1 MWVVSFIYAQK
12 IGNSIAIF
20 ADTKITFDMSGA
32 TVLFSSET
40 QQSVRQFGMIKN
52 VITSKNYCVCFS
64 GNNIIYANELLQKIN
79 HITLTQLLDLALDIN
94 RRDSDNGAEFLICYA
109 DGNTQLIFQVKDAEC
124 KEVPSAWIGSYT
136 AFNYFQGV
144 RNGAYKETITSNFPL
159 SYEMHLDTAP
169 FIPEDD
175 LYQKLFNNFQK
186 TIFDCGDDSVGGF
199 VIPAL
204 FDPKTNQFWYKG
216 YCRSYAR
223 MKQTSTG
230 LSMPMYQG
238 PSSGSY
244 SVLFYQ
250 SPMFVGIYI
259 PENSCGIIY
268 NHYRVDPNDYK
279 ISQTSSFLTPHATK
293 ISQLDFYVQTG
304 AHGMSPPGF
313 LGIEPDRIDDY
324 LERVW
329 FYKDEPELALLY
341 IDKAIEIIEQQHR
354 DEWRYEELLS
364 IKRNIKAHF

>member
-1 MWVVSFIYAQK
+1 MSFIYAQK

-20 ADTKITFDMSGA
+20 ADTKITFDTPES
-32 TVLFSSET
+32 TILFGPET
-40 QQSVRQFGMIKN
+40 QQRVCQFGMIKN
-52 VITSKNYCVCFS
+52 IITSKNYCVCFA

-79 HITLTQLLDLALDIN
+79 HITLTQLLNFALEIN

-109 DGNTQLIFQVKDAEC
+109 DGSTQLIFQVKDREC
-124 KEVPSAWIGSYT
+124 TEVPSAWLGSYT

-144 RNGAYKETITSNFPL
+144 RHGVYKGNVESNFPD
-159 SYEMHLDTAP
+159 SYETYFCTAP
-169 FIPEDD
+169 FISEDEV
-175 LYQKLFNNFQK
+175 YQKLFHAFHK

-199 VIPAL
+199 VIPVL

-223 MKQTSTG
+223 MKKNSKG

-250 SPMFVGIYI
+250 SPACVGIYI

-268 NHYRVDPNDYK
+268 NHYRVDPNDYE
-279 ISQTSSFLTPHATK
+279 ISQTSSFLTPHATRM
-293 ISQLDFYVQTG
+293 SQLDFYVQTG

-329 FYKDEPELALLY
+329 FYKEDPELALLY

-364 IKRNIKAHF
+364 IKKNIKAHF